1 MVFISLLLSK
11 NEHGI
16 LFVTTGGYE
25 LACTY
30 NASKTRVY
38 LLENLIKGK
47 DIGYVEKK
55 QTKRNYN
62 ENLSSSNS
70 KKISCKIYDQF
81 FSKLAIH
88 ENIGTR
94 IIVQECAS

>member
-16 LFVTTGGYE
+16 LFVTTGEYE

-47 DIGYVEKK
+47 DIDYVKK
-55 QTKRNYN
+55 NRRKG
-62 ENLSSSNS
+62 
-70 KKISCKIYDQF
+70 IIMKIYLNLTERRF
-81 FSKLAIH
+81 PAKFTINSLANLRYMKI
-88 ENIGTR
+88 
-94 IIVQECAS
+94 

>member
-16 LFVTTGGYE
+16 LFVTTGEYE

-47 DIGYVEKK
+47 DIDYVKK
-55 QTKRNYN
+55 
-62 ENLSSSNS
+62 
-70 KKISCKIYDQF
+70 KKNRRKGIIMKIYLHLTERRF
-81 FSKLAIH
+81 PAKFTINSLANLRYMKI
-88 ENIGTR
+88 
-94 IIVQECAS
+94 

>member
-16 LFVTTGGYE
+16 LFVTTGEYE

-38 LLENLIKGK
+38 LLKNLIKGE
-47 DIGYVEKK
+47 DIDYVKK
-55 QTKRNYN
+55 NRRKG
-62 ENLSSSNS
+62 
-70 KKISCKIYDQF
+70 IIMKIYLHLTERRF
-81 FSKLAIH
+81 PAKFTINSLANLRYMKI
-88 ENIGTR
+88 
-94 IIVQECAS
+94 

>member
-16 LFVTTGGYE
+16 LFVTTGEYE

-30 NASKTRVY
+30 NASKARVY

-47 DIGYVEKK
+47 DIDYVKK
-55 QTKRNYN
+55 NRRKG
-62 ENLSSSNS
+62 
-70 KKISCKIYDQF
+70 IIMKIYLNLTERRF
-81 FSKLAIH
+81 PAKFTINSLTNLRYMKI
-88 ENIGTR
+88 
-94 IIVQECAS
+94 

>member
-16 LFVTTGGYE
+16 LFVTTGEYE

-38 LLENLIKGK
+38 LLENLFKGK
-47 DIGYVEKK
+47 DIGYV
-55 QTKRNYN
+55 
-62 ENLSSSNS
+62 
-70 KKISCKIYDQF
+70 KKIDEKE
-81 FSKLAIH
+81 L
-88 ENIGTR
+88 
-94 IIVQECAS
+94 

>member
-16 LFVTTGGYE
+16 LFVTTGEYE

-47 DIGYVEKK
+47 DIDYVKK
-55 QTKRNYN
+55 NRQKG
-62 ENLSSSNS
+62 
-70 KKISCKIYDQF
+70 IIMKIYLHLTERRFLQNLR
-81 FSKLAIH
+81 SIL
-88 ENIGTR
+88 
-94 IIVQECAS
+94 